1 MHKKR
6 PKYIQN
12 AMLLVATLMFV
23 TGCGSGEAEGEHDGH
38 GHGHEHGEGGPSA
51 AEIMASH
58 EHANPDE
65 TCFMCDASKREK
77 GRLWCKEHVR
87 YEDRCWYCHPE
98 LEEEG
103 RMFCKEHF
111 LYEDECHLCHPEL
124 KEGGEGAAGDEQAS
138 GRESG
143 NNSGAEQ
150 AQASSE
156 QKPGGLFCKEHGVYE
171 IECGICQP
179 DLAGTMEPGANLKI
193 RFASD
198 QSAQKAGVRTSRPQV
213 GESAPAIDAI
223 CEVQYNENEM
233 AQVTPLA
240 GGVIRE
246 VMFDVGQEVN
256 AGDALVRLHSAQVA
270 TVKSDYLGA
279 VVQRDIRQQEFDRQ
293 QQLREQNISAEKDF
307 LRAQAQLREA
317 GLAVKNHRQ
326 RLLNLGFSQE
336 EVEQIEKS
344 EDTSATLV
352 IRAPFDGTLIE
363 RHAVVGEAIE
373 MGHPLFTLADLS
385 TRWLKLSVK
394 ASQLGQLEIGQAVEA
409 RFEALPG
416 QTIQGKVTWI
426 DSSIDPR
433 TRMVRAR
440 ALVTD
445 DAGVVKTGLY
455 GNARILTGQS
465 QPATIVPR
473 EAVQRHENA
482 PFVFVRNSDDLY
494 SLRRVAVGSTRGDS
508 VEVIAGLDQSDEVVT
523 TGSFIVMS
531 EFLKSRLGA
540 GCADH

>member
-1 MHKKR
+1 MQRKR
-6 PKYIQN
+6 PNYLQN
-12 AMLLVATLMFV
+12 AMILIAALVFV
-23 TGCGSGEAEGEHDGH
+23 TGCGSGEAESEHD
-38 GHGHEHGEGGPSA
+38 GHEHGEGGPSA

-58 EHANPDE
+58 EHENADE
-65 TCFMCDASKREK
+65 TCFICDASKREK

-103 RMFCKEHF
+103 RMYCKEHF
-111 LYEDECHLCHPEL
+111 LYEDECYLCHPEL
-124 KEGGEGAAGDEQAS
+124 KDAAGDEQVSKPAS
-138 GRESG
+138 TSG
-143 NNSGAEQ
+143 ITGEQ
-150 AQASSE
+150 AQSAGD
-156 QKPGGLFCKEHGVYE
+156 QQPGGLFCKEHNVYE

-179 DLAGTMEPGANLKI
+179 DLAGGMEPGANLKI

-198 QSAQKAGVRTSRPQV
+198 QSAEKAGVRTSRPRV

-246 VMFDVGQEVN
+246 VLFDVGDEVK

-270 TVKSDYLGA
+270 TVKSDYLA
-279 VVQRDIRQQEFDRQ
+279 TVVQRDIQQQEFDRQ
-293 QQLREQNISAEKDF
+293 QQLREDNIASEKDY
-307 LRAQAQLREA
+307 LRAQAQLREVE
-317 GLAVKNHRQ
+317 LTVKNHRQ
-326 RLLNLGFSQE
+326 RLLNLGFSDA
-336 EVEQIEKS
+336 EVEQIKEDQ
-344 EDTSATLV
+344 DTSATLV

-373 MGHPLFTLADLS
+373 MGHRLFVLADLS
-385 TRWLKLSVK
+385 KRWLKLSVK
-394 ASQLGQLEIGQAVEA
+394 ASQLGQLEVGQAVQA
-409 RFEALPG
+409 RFESLPG
-416 QTIQGKVTWI
+416 QTIQGQVTWI
-426 DSSIDPR
+426 DSAIDPR

-445 DAGVVKTGLY
+445 DAGLVKTGLY

-482 PFVFVRNSDDLY
+482 TFVFVRNSDDLY
-494 SLRRVAVGSTRGDS
+494 SLRRVAVGSNRGDS
-508 VEVIAGLDQSDEVVT
+508 VEVIAGLSENEDVVT